1 MLTVLAS
8 GKAAPGVTTATW
20 ALALS
25 WPGPLLVADCDP
37 AGGDMVPG
45 MLAGRV
51 GIDHGLLSWSTAAR
65 HDLPVAGAAALLAEH
80 GIQVPEQPQTTLVP
94 GFATAMQG
102 SSFTPDAWE
111 RLARALQRS
120 TASLGRDALVD
131 AGRLV
136 SDRGCWP
143 VLRAADQVLL
153 TVRPSVR
160 SVHAAQDAVRRLRQE
175 LGDLTTVTALVVGD
189 GPYSA
194 GEVAEALELP
204 LVGVLP
210 EDRAAATVLSDGGR
224 MSVKSMRRS
233 SLMRAATSL
242 ASKLAASAE
251 SSSDVAAVA
260 G

>member
-1 MLTVLAS
+1 M
-8 GKAAPGVTTATW
+8 
-20 ALALS
+20 
-25 WPGPLLVADCDP
+25 
-37 AGGDMVPG
+37 
-45 MLAGRV
+45 
-51 GIDHGLLSWSTAAR
+51 
-65 HDLPVAGAAALLAEH
+65 
-80 GIQVPEQPQTTLVP
+80 
-94 GFATAMQG
+94 
-102 SSFTPDAWE
+102 
-111 RLARALQRS
+111 
-120 TASLGRDALVD
+120 
-131 AGRLV
+131 
-136 SDRGCWP
+136 
-143 VLRAADQVLL
+143 LRAADQVLL

-251 SSSDVAAVA
+251 SASDVAAVA